1 MSSTTAATKRAL
13 IGLIAGAIA
22 VVAGIWGYQK
32 LDASVHDYDVT
43 ITPPVLNADGASS
56 AMLEI
61 RLISR
66 FGNSLNVGVLP
77 HAPTVKIVEGKE
89 LVKVIPMGDSLRY
102 RLVAQFQTGD
112 VVVRVNIYGVPAPIE
127 AKLHLTPSLADANR
141 NGYPDVMDLSSQSDR
156 ESFRRWFTTIAAGQL
171 THLDD
176 RWHDRDCAGLLRY
189 CYREA
194 LKRHDNAWLASR
206 RYLRDPSIP
215 DVRKYNYPNVPFVGT
230 KVFRAGRREEG
241 IVRQA
246 SAAPTQHQQRGVLAE
261 FSEFAEAARLKDNSL
276 AFVGRAASDA
286 LPGDVLFYLN
296 DTESDWPYHT
306 MVWLGNGMT
315 IYHTGPDGTNPGIVK
330 KLSLGQLRQH
340 PNPRWHPVEGTP
352 YFLGFYRWR
361 ILM

>member
-1 MSSTTAATKRAL
+1 MNKNLQRGL
-13 IGLIAGAIA
+13 IGLCAGAVL

-32 LDASVHDYDVT
+32 IDASIQDYDVT
-43 ITPPVLNADGASS
+43 ITPPMLNADGASS
-56 AMLEI
+56 AMLEV

-77 HAPTVKIVEGKE
+77 HPPTVEIVEGKE
-89 LVKVIPMGDSLRY
+89 LVKVIPMGDGLRY

-112 VVVRVNIYGVPAPIE
+112 VLVRVKIYGVPAPIE
-127 AKLHLTPSLADANR
+127 AKLHLTPSLADANQ
-141 NGYPDVMDLSSQSDR
+141 NGYPDVLDLSSQSDR
-156 ESFRRWFTTIAAGQL
+156 QAFRRWFTTIAAGQL

-176 RWHDRDCAGLLRY
+176 RWHDRDCAGLIRY

-215 DVRKYNYPNVPFVGT
+215 DVQKYNYPNVPFVGT
-230 KVFRAGRREEG
+230 RVFRVGRKAEG
-241 IVRQA
+241 IVRKT
-246 SAAPTQHQQRGVLAE
+246 SAATPAQHQHSNDILAQ

-276 AFVGRAASDA
+276 GFVSRSPLEA
-286 LPGDVLFYLN
+286 LPGDVIFYLN

-306 MVWLGNGMT
+306 MIWLGNGMT
-315 IYHTGPDGTNPGIVK
+315 VYHTGPDGNNPGIVK
-330 KLSLGQLRQH
+330 KLSLAQLRQH
-340 PNPRWHPVEGTP
+340 PNSRWHPVESNP

-361 ILM
+361 ILL